1 MPRNASSPVA
11 LVTGAAKRLG
21 LAMATHLHQQGYN
34 IIVHFGGSKEDAL
47 TQVATFNALRSNSAV
62 ALEANLCDI
71 QQVEALAEQSIAKW
85 GRIDVLINNAS
96 SFYPT
101 PLGNIGEQD
110 WTSLVGSNVQGPLF
124 LSQALHAALKAQCGC
139 IVNMVDMHID
149 RPLPHHSVYSLA
161 KGALATLTKSLALDM
176 APDVRVNAIAPGA
189 ILLPERAL
197 TEHEK
202 QQMLASIP
210 LGELGRS
217 EDIAQ
222 TMAFLVNS
230 PYITGQI
237 VYVDGGRSLHTGASA

>member
-1 MPRNASSPVA
+1 M
-11 LVTGAAKRLG
+11 
-21 LAMATHLHQQGYN
+21 
-34 IIVHFGGSKEDAL
+34 
-47 TQVATFNALRSNSAV
+47 
-62 ALEANLCDI
+62 
-71 QQVEALAEQSIAKW
+71 
-85 GRIDVLINNAS
+85 
-96 SFYPT
+96 
-101 PLGNIGEQD
+101 
-110 WTSLVGSNVQGPLF
+110 GSNVQGPLF

>member
-1 MPRNASSPVA
+1 MPKDSLRELRRCDASLSEPIIISSREV
-11 LVTGAAKRLG
+11 LPCGSRLPTSF
-21 LAMATHLHQQGYN
+21 AMC
-34 IIVHFGGSKEDAL
+34 
-47 TQVATFNALRSNSAV
+47 RSHS
-62 ALEANLCDI
+62 
-71 QQVEALAEQSIAKW
+71 
-85 GRIDVLINNAS
+85 
-96 SFYPT
+96 
-101 PLGNIGEQD
+101 
-110 WTSLVGSNVQGPLF
+110 GPFSMLF
-124 LSQALHAALKAQCGC
+124 LLVFTAFYRTIRQPESSDE
-139 IVNMVDMHID
+139 VNMVDMHID

-197 TEHEK
+197 TEQEK